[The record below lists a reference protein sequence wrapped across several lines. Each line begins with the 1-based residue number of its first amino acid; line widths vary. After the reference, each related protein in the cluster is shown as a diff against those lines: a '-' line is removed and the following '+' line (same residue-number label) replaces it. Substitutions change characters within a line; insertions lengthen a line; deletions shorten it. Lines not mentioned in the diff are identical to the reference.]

1 MQIHGV
7 SQISAPFGI
16 PPRRNKFHTIKI
28 DFPWKILSIN
38 DAYLIL
44 SRAIKPAK
52 SQQSIHEEEEKLGED
67 TNTRNRSFLCS
78 FVSLDLAGWLAARLP
93 WPCLLQVVSR
103 SAFPP
108 SLSFSVRFVMS
119 SPLPPTSNSSP
130 LQSACSVRSY
140 HFRWISCWAE
150 LKSLYL
156 LHLSLPPCHPLRPT
170 LTNQLQKHPSPF
182 FPPGCESVPY
192 RVKCTIRKTETHW
205 PIRLLNGTGRQ
216 WKLIQKWLTRVVFIT
231 LDCFERKN
239 QFENNYNHGFLTD
252 NWTILLFYGI

>member
-1 MQIHGV
+1 MKKKKSWGKIRLHETVRFYVPLFPSTWLAGC
-7 SQISAPFGI
+7 
-16 PPRRNKFHTIKI
+16 PPALT
-28 DFPWKILSIN
+28 LSITSCFSVCFSFFSP
-38 DAYLIL
+38 IL
-44 SRAIKPAK
+44 CPLFHVIPVTAHLEFFSSSVRL
-52 SQQSIHEEEEKLGED
+52 LGP
-67 TNTRNRSFLCS
+67 
-78 FVSLDLAGWLAARLP
+78 FVSFQMDFVLSWIEIF
-93 WPCLLQVVSR
+93 V
-103 SAFPP
+103 PP
-108 SLSFSVRFVMS
+108 
-119 SPLPPTSNSSP
+119 PP
-130 LQSACSVRSY
+130 
-140 HFRWISCWAE
+140 
-150 LKSLYL
+150 
-156 LHLSLPPCHPLRPT
+156 LSLPPCHPLRPT